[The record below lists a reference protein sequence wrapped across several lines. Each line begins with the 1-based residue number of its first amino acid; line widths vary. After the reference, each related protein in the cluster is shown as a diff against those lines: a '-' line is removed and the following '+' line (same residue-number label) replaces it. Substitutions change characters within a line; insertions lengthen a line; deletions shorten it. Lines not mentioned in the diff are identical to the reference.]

1 MANEA
6 RPDVVV
12 LVQRIVIVGCERLVV
27 LLDEGIFSF
36 DNEGRCTSR
45 YRLVYRILTPAGMD
59 EWDTIAAGWAP
70 WYEERPILR
79 ARVVTPDGAEHHLS
93 PETISDSPAEESSPD
108 MFNDR
113 RVLRA
118 PLPALTVG
126 AVVEQEIV
134 IREKAPFFEGG
145 SIHTFSFGRAVRT
158 LKTRLILESPT
169 GLPLRH
175 VVRLL
180 PEIAGVPTTGNGR
193 SRLTF
198 ESGVIE
204 PLKPTEPGMPGDVPR
219 WPVVSFTSGR
229 SWAQVAAH
237 YGDIVD
243 RRIGKSDLTA
253 LVREI
258 VGDATDRET
267 IVARLLARLRRDIR
281 YTGTEF
287 GNASIVPHTPE
298 ETLKRKYGDCKDQ
311 SALLIKM
318 LRTAGVPA
326 YMALIRN
333 GTGEDVEPD
342 LPGLGGFNHAIV
354 FIPGAHPLWLDPTV
368 RDVERLQAVLRPYA
382 DDEMVAYP
390 VGAQVS
396 NPANDS
402 ADTIAPSL
410 VDHKVSPLPRATGAN
425 GKWMR

>member
-1 MANEA
+1 MLKIFAAGFRSVLPAAALVCLLFCRNAAAGGSGSVDPWDKRFFDSTGAELISAANSVPVAEK
-6 RPDVVV
+6 DG
-12 LVQRIVIVGCERLVV
+12 VIV
-27 LLDEGIFSF
+27 LLDEGTFSF
-36 DNEGRCTSR
+36 DEEGRCSSR
-45 YRLVYRILTPAGMD
+45 YRLTYRVLTPAGV
-59 EWDTIAAGWAP
+59 ENWDTVAAGWAP

-180 PEIAGVPTTGNGR
+180 PEIVGVPTTGNGR

-229 SWAQVAAH
+229 SWAQVVAH

-287 GNASIVPHTPE
+287 GNASIVPHTPRGNAQTE
-298 ETLKRKYGDCKDQ
+298 IRGLQRPIGPADQ
-311 SALLIKM
+311 NAAHRGSSGIHGADPQ
-318 LRTAGVPA
+318 R
-326 YMALIRN
+326 YWRRR
-333 GTGEDVEPD
+333 GT
-342 LPGLGGFNHAIV
+342 
-354 FIPGAHPLWLDPTV
+354 
-368 RDVERLQAVLRPYA
+368 
-382 DDEMVAYP
+382 
-390 VGAQVS
+390 
-396 NPANDS
+396 
-402 ADTIAPSL
+402 
-410 VDHKVSPLPRATGAN
+410 
-425 GKWMR
+425 